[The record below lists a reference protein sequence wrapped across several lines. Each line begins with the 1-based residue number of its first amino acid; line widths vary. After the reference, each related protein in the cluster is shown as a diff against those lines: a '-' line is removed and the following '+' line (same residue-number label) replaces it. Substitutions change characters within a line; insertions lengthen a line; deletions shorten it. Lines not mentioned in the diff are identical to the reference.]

1 MQIHYVQKIISCNQK
16 EHIHKTNNG
25 YIKLYKKKKYQCSFN
40 LYFNKYFVIYYCTCT
55 EIFSFSFFHGK
66 FRVTTGAGMCPC
78 LQVTLHDMPTHF
90 TIQCHGCLIGKF
102 ALRLQRGR

>member
-25 YIKLYKKKKYQCSFN
+25 YIKNYIYNLKKIKKKYQCSFN
-40 LYFNKYFVIYYCTCT
+40 FLLIVIT

-78 LQVTLHDMPTHF
+78 LQITLHDMPTHF